1 MGCHKSAP
9 RQQQP
14 NPGSLNNPVMNRLQI
29 SIADGIAI
37 SPGGWSNA
45 QQKKTPIKPT
55 LVHG

>member
-1 MGCHKSAP
+1 MD
-9 RQQQP
+9 
-14 NPGSLNNPVMNRLQI
+14 RLQI

-45 QQKKTPIKPT
+45 QQKKTPTKPT